1 MLVGFLIFMIFG
13 IRDERGLVDLWRP
26 YKAAFS
32 FDWALRTGKGSYGRT
47 AVAGQQRI
55 GCCCCCCLPRYDTSI
70 DRDNTWLGPR
80 VIRCNR
86 PGDTLSSRPG
96 AFKNKQKQKANSTVR
111 LTVVITLGLGYY
123 TKSIWP
129 AVCRVAQWAGRV
141 ANENVGK
148 AGGCWRFVVTELVRI
163 APDESKGNSLF
174 FLSLSPMMIRLC
186 ISWMRRDGPPVLNP
200 SNRVDSSSDKKSELL
215 RMALR
220 FIYWWGGGYMYFL
233 TECRTADAREHSCS
247 TLCNS

>member
-1 MLVGFLIFMIFG
+1 M
-13 IRDERGLVDLWRP
+13 
-26 YKAAFS
+26 
-32 FDWALRTGKGSYGRT
+32 
-47 AVAGQQRI
+47 
-55 GCCCCCCLPRYDTSI
+55 GCCCSCCLPHYYSI

-129 AVCRVAQWAGRV
+129 AVCRVAQWAGPV
-141 ANENVGK
+141 ANENVHVGK

-174 FLSLSPMMIRLC
+174 FLSLSNDDPIMYKLDATG
-186 ISWMRRDGPPVLNP
+186 WTT
-200 SNRVDSSSDKKSELL
+200 SSQSIKPG
-215 RMALR
+215 R
-220 FIYWWGGGYMYFL
+220 
-233 TECRTADAREHSCS
+233 
-247 TLCNS
+247 